1 MKHWLAGSVIFGLD
15 FLKTFTMKYKSLG
28 TTEPL
33 CLIDLYLVSGFG
45 RDAKLNQT
53 LEDTIS
59 SGNPR

>member
-1 MKHWLAGSVIFGLD
+1 
-15 FLKTFTMKYKSLG
+15 MKYKSLG

-53 LEDTIS
+53 LEDTIT
-59 SGNPR
+59 SGNPRQEVMSSI